1 MTSEIGRALLLVI
14 CVGVRCDHDNCE
26 LRGGRTGCM
35 YDKADKRFLADVA
48 RRRYEK
54 REQTP
59 ELQEAMRI
67 INECFPRS
75 AKVV

>member
-1 MTSEIGRALLLVI
+1 MIEINRALLLVI
-14 CVGVRCDHDNCE
+14 CVGVRCDVDNCE
-26 LRGGRTGCM
+26 LRGGLTGCM
-35 YDKADKRFLADVA
+35 FDKVARKSLADIA

-54 REQTP
+54 REKTP

-67 INECFPRS
+67 INEHFPKS